1 MGGVQTFIG
10 ARDQDRSSQ
19 CDANDLRRLRGSVK
33 HPLTALP
40 GVTGVKVSLPR
51 NRVEL
56 QFDENRLYLR
66 RDASR
71 IALRGRRR
79 RDSADEG
86 RASRGAAVY
95 DARPLFLAK
104 RRVIASLPT

>member
-56 QFDENRLYLR
+56 QFDENRLTF
-66 RDASR
+66 DAMR
-71 IALRGRRR
+71 AALHCTGDDVATAPARAAHRGELLFMTLGRCFWR
-79 RDSADEG
+79 SAG
-86 RASRGAAVY
+86 
-95 DARPLFLAK
+95 
-104 RRVIASLPT
+104 